1 MADRALGRRTTRII
15 ANAEAVRRFLI
26 ESIGLPAGKI
36 RVIRNGLDLGE
47 FDAAAA
53 REPSAPTPETS
64 GAPVIGTVGRLEP
77 QKGTCY
83 LLDAFARL
91 PPETGPAELWVI
103 GGGPDLEPLRSQAQ
117 ALGVAARVRFLGPRP
132 DVPALLGRLDLF
144 VLPSLWEGLPNA
156 ALEAM
161 AARRAVVATNV
172 DGTPEAVAD
181 GVTGLLVPPADADA
195 LARAIAILL
204 RDPERRGTLA
214 EAGRRRVEREFG
226 MDRMVAETQQVY
238 REAMAEVR
246 A

>member
-1 MADRALGRRTTRII
+1 
-15 ANAEAVRRFLI
+15 
-26 ESIGLPAGKI
+26 
-36 RVIRNGLDLGE
+36 
-47 FDAAAA
+47 
-53 REPSAPTPETS
+53 
-64 GAPVIGTVGRLEP
+64 
-77 QKGTCY
+77 
-83 LLDAFARL
+83 
-91 PPETGPAELWVI
+91 
-103 GGGPDLEPLRSQAQ
+103 
-117 ALGVAARVRFLGPRP
+117 VAARVRFLGPRP